1 MIKVTAINP
10 VHVIEQ
16 HMAEYKKE
24 APLTSRALL
33 AYKNISVLKTI
44 KL

>member
-1 MIKVTAINP
+1 MKVKAINL

-16 HMAEYKKE
+16 HMAEYKKRS
-24 APLTSRALL
+24 APHGRALL

-44 KL
+44 RL

>member
-1 MIKVTAINP
+1 MKVTAINLA
-10 VHVIEQ
+10 HVIEQ

-24 APLTSRALL
+24 ALLTSRALP

-44 KL
+44 RL

>member
-1 MIKVTAINP
+1 MKVKAINL

-24 APLTSRALL
+24 ALLTSRALL
-33 AYKNISVLKTI
+33 AYKNISVLKTSR
-44 KL
+44 L